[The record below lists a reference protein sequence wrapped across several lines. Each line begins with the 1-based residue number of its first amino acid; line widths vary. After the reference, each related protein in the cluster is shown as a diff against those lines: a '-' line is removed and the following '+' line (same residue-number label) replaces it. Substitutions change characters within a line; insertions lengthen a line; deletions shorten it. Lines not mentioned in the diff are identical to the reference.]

1 MTAAP
6 PGWRPDAG
14 TEPDAVIREARRRQR
29 RRWLASGTAVAMAG
43 ACVAIVI
50 AGWSGGSGPRPP
62 GHHGPATAPAHRLPA
77 APAHAAALTTV
88 SQASLPKGNSLSL
101 VAGYRAVWVTGIGVT
116 YEVNQATGRIVR
128 TISTPGTF
136 PDGCGSGIAAGE
148 GGVWVTHGCRG
159 VYRIDPH
166 SGRVIASVRVPGAGD
181 AIAAAGGLV
190 WVPSY
195 HGDLLRIQPQTGKIT
210 GKPIRVGLGDWA
222 IVPVAGALWVTSYGS
237 GIVSR
242 VDLATGAVDRFGNRI
257 IQAAGAGSLWTP
269 QVQRIDPATGNVI
282 ASVPVPGTARGAG
295 NGANQVTF
303 WNGSAWA
310 LTATRSLLLLRID
323 PAANQVTGKPVPVG
337 EPLPAGYDTEP
348 TAIAAG
354 PTGLWVLDFQ
364 RDLLFHLAIR
374 PPQP

>member
-50 AGWSGGSGPRPP
+50 AGWGGGSGPRPP
-62 GHHGPATAPAHRLPA
+62 GHHGPAAAPAHRLPA

-101 VAGYRAVWVTGIGVT
+101 AVGYRAVWVTGVGVT

-136 PDGCGSGIAAGE
+136 PDGCGSGIAAGA

-166 SGRVIASVRVPGAGD
+166 SGRVTASVRVPDAGD

-195 HGDLLRIQPQTGKIT
+195 HGDLLRIQPHTGKIT
-210 GKPIRVGLGDWA
+210 GKPLRVGLGDWE

-242 VDLATGAVDRFGNRI
+242 VDLATGAADRFGNLI

-337 EPLPAGYDTEP
+337 KPLPAGYDTEP